1 MKPNS
6 PLYSSEYIEYLVRV
20 TKPSVDGTLLSII
33 SQNHSTPVPLSL
45 VVIIF
50 RAPSV
55 NEIALE
61 KKKIISIYRNRISTY
76 FSPRSKTNVSIR
88 CWMKRIPIP
97 VYSINY
103 TRCYFNAIHEKLCS
117 IFILIDFQ
125 KYRNIDRNLLRKLQH
140 HIEYSLTIDVSLKE
154 SRFVSSHNNLLESI
168 FIAFLCKPPLTTKQ
182 G

>member
-1 MKPNS
+1 MFRLLFGSFLKPNS

-50 RAPSV
+50 RAPPV

-103 TRCYFNAIHEKLCS
+103 TRCYFDSRKTLLDIHSDRLRSKNIETS
-117 IFILIDFQ
+117 I
-125 KYRNIDRNLLRKLQH
+125 
-140 HIEYSLTIDVSLKE
+140 ET
-154 SRFVSSHNNLLESI
+154 
-168 FIAFLCKPPLTTKQ
+168 C
-182 G
+182 